1 MATESLRNILRHRAW
16 IIVGL
21 TILLV
26 FAIRVRLRQMPLERD
41 EGEYAYAGQLI
52 LHGVPPYKE
61 AYNMKL
67 PGTYAAYALI
77 MAVFGQTA
85 SAIHIGV
92 ALINAASILLIF
104 LIGRKILDEPAG
116 VAAAISYALLS
127 TSPSV
132 LGLAGHATHFIVLPA
147 LAGTLLLLRSRERAV
162 NAAFDSP
169 SPQSIAPTI
178 QSPSNHST
186 TSTIPYAIF
195 FAGVLFGLAFLMK
208 QHGLF
213 FGIFGGLYLAFSHIY
228 EPWSVKEIR
237 EKKLTSRLS
246 DPRSSRREEA
256 RAGSSAEDQSLPSA
270 ATTKRARL
278 SASRH
283 SAKLPTIQWSRFYK
297 ELAIFSLAF
306 VLPYLVTCLLLW
318 AAGVFPQFTFWT
330 ISYAR
335 KYATAL
341 PHGIGNDI
349 VRTTLDAVTGP
360 NLLLWIVPWLGALLM
375 AWERRLA
382 SEHRFLLIA
391 LLLCSFG
398 SIAVGFYFRQH
409 YFITLLP
416 VLALLT
422 GVAVSRAIRLVQHD
436 VTIELF
442 LAIPVFLLF
451 GLGVLLSLGGNGA
464 LWFSLS
470 PTEASENIYHT
481 TLFSETRKLGDSLR
495 TEVDKNSRVAV
506 LGSEP
511 EIYFYS
517 RHGSATGYI
526 YMYPLMETHRYAG
539 KMQQEIISEIE
550 RKKPEYVVY
559 VDEPNSWLRQPSSEP
574 LLDNWWQ
581 SYWTTNLDLV
591 QTIDLKPP
599 ESLSAQSG
607 DTSPVGHLLV
617 FKNRTPHSPNR

>member
-1 MATESLRNILRHRAW
+1 MANLNLRNILRHRAW

-77 MAVFGQTA
+77 IAVFGQSA
-85 SAIHIGV
+85 SGIHIGV
-92 ALINAASILLIF
+92 ALINAASISLILF
-104 LIGRKILDEPAG
+104 IGRKILDEPAG
-116 VAAAISYALLS
+116 IAAAISYALLS

-132 LGLAGHATHFIVLPA
+132 LGLAGHATHFVVLPA
-147 LAGTLLLLRSRERAV
+147 LAGTLLLLRAREQALDKVLNPESNRREQSERRV
-162 NAAFDSP
+162 QPRFEAFVSFVTFSSSFP
-169 SPQSIAPTI
+169 
-178 QSPSNHST
+178 
-186 TSTIPYAIF
+186 IF
-195 FAGVLFGLAFLMK
+195 LAGSLFGLAFLMK
-208 QHGLF
+208 QHGVF

-228 EPWSVKEIR
+228 HPQSIKEKR
-237 EKKLTSRLS
+237 EHGAVATPRPTIPEAVGSGRQAQLGLPTAPRGAGTSRS
-246 DPRSSRREEA
+246 P
-256 RAGSSAEDQSLPSA
+256 
-270 ATTKRARL
+270 
-278 SASRH
+278 RH
-283 SAKLPTIQWSRFYK
+283 SAKLPPIAWPRLFK
-297 ELAIFSLAF
+297 ELALFSIAF
-306 VLPYLVTCLLLW
+306 AIPYLLTCVLLW

-330 ISYAR
+330 ITYAL

-341 PHGIGNDI
+341 PQGIGNDV

-360 NLLLWIVPWLGALLM
+360 NVLLWIVPWLGALLM

-382 SEHRFLLIA
+382 SEHRFLLVM

-398 SIAVGFYFRQH
+398 SIGVGFYFRQH

-422 GVAVSRAIRLVQHD
+422 GVAVSRAIRLLKHD

-442 LAIPVFLLF
+442 LAVPVFLLF
-451 GLGVLLSLGGNGA
+451 GLGCLLSLGGNGA
-464 LWFSLS
+464 LWFTMS
-470 PTEASENIYHT
+470 PNEASESIYHT
-481 TLFSETRKLGDSLR
+481 SLFSETRKLGDSLR
-495 TEVDKNSRVAV
+495 STIDKNSRIAV

-517 RHGSATGYI
+517 RHRSATGYI
-526 YMYPLMETHRYAG
+526 YMYPLMETHPYAER
-539 KMQQEIISEIE
+539 MQREMIAEIE
-550 RKKPEYVVY
+550 NKKPEYLVY
-559 VDEPNSWLRQPSSEP
+559 VDEPRSWLRQPASQP

-591 QTIDLKPP
+591 QTVDIKPP
-599 ESLSAQSG
+599 ESTSAQNG
-607 DTSPVGHLLV
+607 DTSPTGHLLL
-617 FKNRTPHSPNR
+617 FKNKTANLR

>member
-1 MATESLRNILRHRAW
+1 MATVALRHILRHRAW

-21 TILLV
+21 TMLLV
-26 FAIRVRLRQMPLERD
+26 FTIRVRLRQMPLERD

-77 MAVFGQTA
+77 MAGFGQSA
-85 SAIHIGV
+85 SAIHIGL
-92 ALINAASILLIF
+92 ALFNAASILLIF
-104 LIGRKILDEPAG
+104 LIGRKILDEQAG
-116 VAAAISYALLS
+116 IAAAISYALLS

-132 LGLAGHATHFIVLPA
+132 LGLAGHATHFIVLPV
-147 LAGTLLLLRSRERAV
+147 LAGTLLLLRARELAV
-162 NAAFDSP
+162 NEAFDS
-169 SPQSIAPTI
+169 APVQT
-178 QSPSNHST
+178 SSHHST
-186 TSTIPYAIF
+186 APIPYSIL
-195 FAGVLFGLAFLMK
+195 FAGLLFGLAFLMK

-213 FGIFGGLYLAFSHIY
+213 FGVFGGLYLAFSHIY
-228 EPWSVKEIR
+228 EPWSVKEIH
-237 EKKLTSRLS
+237 EKRLTSRLS
-246 DPRSSRREEA
+246 NSRSSRGEDA
-256 RAGSSAEDQSLPSA
+256 HAGSTAEDQSLPTSTA
-270 ATTKRARL
+270 NTRRARL

-283 SAKLPTIQWSRFYK
+283 SAKLPPIKWPRFYK
-297 ELAIFSLAF
+297 EMALYSIAF
-306 VLPYLVTCLLLW
+306 ALPYLVTCLLLW
-318 AAGVFPQFTFWT
+318 VAGVFPQFTFWT
-330 ISYAR
+330 ITYAR

-360 NLLLWIVPWLGALLM
+360 NVLLWIVPWLGALLM

-382 SEHRFLLIA
+382 GEHRFLLVV

-398 SIAVGFYFRQH
+398 SIGVGFYFRQH

-422 GVAVSRAIRLVQHD
+422 GVAVSRAIRLVKHD
-436 VTIELF
+436 ITIELF

-464 LWFSLS
+464 LWFAMS
-470 PTEASENIYHT
+470 PDEASESIYHT
-481 TLFSETRKLGDSLR
+481 SLFSEARQLGDSLHASLN
-495 TEVDKNSRVAV
+495 KNSRVAV

-517 RHGSATGYI
+517 RHRSGTGYI
-526 YMYPLMETHRYAG
+526 YMYPLMETHPYAAQ
-539 KMQQEIISEIE
+539 MQREMISEIE
-550 RKKPEYVVY
+550 SKKPEYVVY
-559 VDEPNSWLRQPSSEP
+559 VDEPRSWLRQPASEP

-581 SYWTTNLDLV
+581 SYWTTNLDLI
-591 QTIDLKPP
+591 QTIDIKPP
-599 ESLSAQSG
+599 DNLSAQSG
-607 DTSPVGHLLV
+607 DTSPVGHLLL
-617 FKNRTPHSPNR
+617 FKIRTANPR